1 MQINNKIKKYCILY
15 TKNILEVYK
24 LFEKNKINIAI
35 VINKKQNFLGI
46 VTPTDIRK
54 AFIKGSTLKSK
65 ISNVFNKNPIFIK
78 GEINT
83 FKIKNIISKKNFINI
98 NPPVIPLV
106 NESGKPTGL
115 IQKDKLTS
123 LKKKINKKNI
133 LLLGGAGYIG
143 SVLTEQLLK
152 DNYNVTVYD
161 KFIYLKK
168 KKFEQIF
175 NNKNLKCISGDSR
188 NLEQIFDLIK
198 KTDVVVHLAEMVGD
212 PLCES
217 RPEKTY
223 TINYLA
229 SLSIASICKNLGVE
243 KFIYISSCSVYGS
256 NKDKKPL
263 NESSEINPL
272 SVYAKLKSICEE
284 AIISNS
290 GDFFKPCILRL
301 GTVYGNSFR
310 PRYDLVANLF
320 SGLIANKQKIFI
332 EGGDQW
338 RPFICVSDVASIIR
352 KIIKSPRNLT
362 SGQIFNVVSEN
373 LKIKDIGEMISKTFP
388 KSSIE
393 IIEKKQDFRDYKVTA
408 SKAKKVLKFKPKV
421 KMKDGIKEMIR
432 FTLTNK
438 IKNIKS
444 KKYINILN
452 SDKF

>member
-15 TKNILEVYK
+15 TKNILDVYK
-24 LFEKNKINIAI
+24 LFEKNKINFLI
-35 VINKKQNFLGI
+35 VIDNKQKFLGI
-46 VTPTDIRK
+46 ITPTDIRK
-54 AFIKGSTLKSK
+54 AFIKGFTLKSK
-65 ISNVFNKNPIFIK
+65 ISNIFNKNPIFIK
-78 GEINT
+78 GGINNL
-83 FKIKNIISKKNFINI
+83 KIKNIISKKNFTNI
-98 NPPVIPLV
+98 NPPIIPLV
-106 NESGKPTGL
+106 NNHGKPKGL
-115 IQKDKLTS
+115 IQKDKLVS
-123 LKKKINKKNI
+123 LKKKTNKKNI

-143 SVLTEQLLK
+143 SILTKQLLN
-152 DNYNVTVYD
+152 DNFNVTVYD

-168 KKFEQIF
+168 KKFENIF
-175 NNKNLKCISGDSR
+175 KNENLKCIKGDSR
-188 NLEQIFDLIK
+188 NLEQIFELIK
-198 KTDVVVHLAEMVGD
+198 KTDAVVHLAEMVGD
-212 PLCES
+212 PLCEK

-229 SLSIASICKNLGVE
+229 SLSIANICKNLGVE

-256 NKDKKPL
+256 NKDKTPL

-272 SVYAKLKSICEE
+272 SVYAKLKSICED

-290 GDFFKPCILRL
+290 GDYFKPCILRL
-301 GTVYGNSFR
+301 GTVYGNSYR

-320 SGLIANKQKIFI
+320 SGLIANKQKIYI

-338 RPFICVSDVASIIR
+338 RPFICVSDVAEIIKR
-352 KIIKSPRNLT
+352 IIKSPRNLT

-373 LKIKDIGEMISKTFP
+373 LKIKDIGKMISKIFP
-388 KSSIE
+388 KSKIK

-408 SKAKKVLKFKPKV
+408 SKAEKILKFKPKI
-421 KMKDGIKEMIR
+421 KMKNGIKEMVR
-432 FTLTNK
+432 YTLNSK